1 MSRDVGFFF
10 SRIVVFIGKK
20 RAEELN
26 VVLYLIFIISLRAK
40 SSAATFFFWSNKAG
54 GIITINR

>member
-40 SSAATFFFWSNKAG
+40 SSAATVFFFG
-54 GIITINR
+54 LIRLGE